1 MGRLLRVCAV
11 AVALVGLPLAASA
24 QTALADDD
32 RSGLISAGAL
42 VGAQMD
48 TPDDWL
54 LFGADARVQIAHAL
68 EFEPRFTYQPL
79 GGGHV
84 IQLDVNVLKN
94 LDLARPGRFRP
105 FFGIGGTLQTVSPD
119 VGDSDSNVG
128 LNLIGGTRIALS
140 GSSGYEPFIV
150 AQYSLIRDQFNP
162 FSIVV
167 GASFRLRSN

>member
-1 MGRLLRVCAV
+1 MRRLLRVCVV
-11 AVALVGLPLAASA
+11 ALALVGLPLAASA

-48 TPDDWL
+48 TPDNWL
-54 LFGADARVQIAHAL
+54 IFGADARVQIAHAL

-79 GGGHV
+79 GGGHI
-84 IQLDVNVLKN
+84 IQLDANVLKN

-105 FFGIGGTLQTVSPD
+105 FFGIGGTLQKLSPD
-119 VGDSDSNVG
+119 AGNGDSKLG
-128 LNLIGGTRIALS
+128 INLIGGTRIALT
-140 GSSGYEPFIV
+140 GSSGYEPFIIG
-150 AQYSLIRDQFNP
+150 QYSLIRDESNP

-167 GASFRLRSN
+167 GASFRLRGN